1 MISKIARKEFL
12 FSITTIRFS
21 VLVLICCLLMPISV
35 WVLSSDYNRE
45 LEDYNGRL
53 ELEQRRQAGKGES
66 INVSRAAPQLSAL
79 FQGVSI
85 EAANNVDLKSLL
97 GWNRPN
103 AAESQSDTHA
113 LFPSVDLS
121 FIIGIV
127 FSAMAL
133 MLAYDTISGEKEQA
147 TFRLMM
153 SSPVP
158 RSSVVIGKWLGLT
171 LTMIVPFSLGIFIS
185 ILVFLGT
192 ISISLSQTNWIAL
205 ILALLVCVAFLSVF
219 ILLGI
224 TISALSRSN
233 AKSIIGCFIAWGI
246 LTMIL
251 PQVTTVAAD
260 NLVPAPSTQA
270 KEKDIRLAHNEYCR
284 AMRNYNIALAD
295 RAIREGWEYSRVDK
309 ERRKNQALSSLDAMR
324 TMNAIKEEFW
334 LRVAE
339 QENLAK
345 TISVFSPFGS
355 LNVALIAL
363 ADTGPQSQRAF
374 LTAAYRYGELY
385 YREMYKD
392 DLRSGSQGQSASIP
406 GFSFS
411 ETTLEERL
419 SSAAYPAAML
429 VIFNILLILVAVI
442 AFNRFDVR

>member
-1 MISKIARKEFL
+1 MVLNIAKKEFL
-12 FSITTIRFS
+12 FSITTLRFS

-45 LEDYNGRL
+45 REDYNGRV
-53 ELEQRRQAGKGES
+53 ELEQRRQAGKEYS
-66 INVSRAAPQLSAL
+66 INVSRPTPQLSAL
-79 FQGVSI
+79 FRGVSI
-85 EAANNVDLKSLL
+85 EAVNNVDLKFGL

-133 MLAYDTISGEKEQA
+133 MLAYDTISGEKEKA

-171 LTMIVPFSLGIFIS
+171 LTMIMPFFLGIVIS
-185 ILVFLGT
+185 ILLFLGVT
-192 ISISLSQTNWIAL
+192 SISLNPTNWMAL
-205 ILALLVCVAFLSVF
+205 ILILLVCVAYLSVF

-224 TISALSRSN
+224 TISALSGSN
-233 AKSIIGCFIAWGI
+233 AKSIIGCFIAWGV

-251 PQVTTVAAD
+251 PQATNVAAD
-260 NLVPAPSTQA
+260 SLAPAPSTQA
-270 KEKDIRLAHNEYCR
+270 KEKDIRLAHNEFCET
-284 AMRNYNIALAD
+284 MRNNNIALAD
-295 RAIREGWEYSRVDK
+295 RAIKEGWEYSRVDK
-309 ERRKNQALSSLDAMR
+309 ERRKNQALSGLDAMR
-324 TMNAIKEEFW
+324 KMNAIEEEFW

-355 LNVALIAL
+355 LNVALISL

-385 YREMYKD
+385 FREVYKD
-392 DLRSGSQGQSASIP
+392 DLEGSSEGGSGSIP
-406 GFSFS
+406 KFSFS
-411 ETTLEERL
+411 ETPLGERL
-419 SSAAYPAAML
+419 SSASYPAAML
-429 VIFNILLILVAVI
+429 IIFNVVLIMAAVI
-442 AFNRFDVR
+442 AFNRYDVR